1 MSTPSLLSING
12 VTKRFPG
19 VLALEGVSLRLEAG
33 EVLSIIGENGAG
45 KSTLMKILGG
55 VYIADAGTVAIE
67 GKEVSIKTPADA
79 LAQGVRVIYQ
89 ELSVLENLTV
99 AANVFLGREP
109 KKGPFLNE
117 GKMVED
123 TRAILAR
130 LGSNI
135 DPSTLVGRLSLAERQ
150 LVEIARALSMNVK
163 ILVLDEPTSSLTVEE
178 TEQLLN
184 LIRDLRK
191 DGVGILYISHR
202 LDEVK
207 EISDR
212 VVGLRDG
219 RNAGGLSKEEISHE
233 AMVRLMVGRDIKRER
248 VAHTIPADAPTMLSV
263 AGAATVRFPES
274 VVDLEIKAGEIVGV
288 AGLVGSG
295 RSELARALFGIDR
308 FATEPNILVDG
319 KKVKLRSSQDAI
331 EAGIYL
337 VPEDRRGAGIT
348 VAFSVKQNVSMP
360 SLKELRKGFS
370 VDGEKEAAYA
380 QEAVEKLGVKTA
392 TIETKVGTL
401 SGGNQQKV
409 VIGRWL
415 MKGPKVLIFDEPTR
429 GIDVGAKAEIYSQ
442 MRKLTDEGIAI
453 LMISSD
459 MEEVLAMSDRVAV
472 MREGQIMGILE
483 GNSATEEQVM
493 TLAVGGQL

>member
-1 MSTPSLLSING
+1 MSTSSLLSING

-19 VLALEGVSLRLEAG
+19 VLALEGVSLRLERG

-55 VYIADAGTVAIE
+55 VYQADAGTLAID
-67 GKEVSIKTPADA
+67 GKEVSIRTPGDA

-89 ELSVLENLTV
+89 ELSILENLTV

-109 KKGPFLNE
+109 KRGPFLNE
-117 GKMVED
+117 AKMVED

-130 LGSNI
+130 LGSSI
-135 DPSTLVGRLSLAERQ
+135 DPTAMAGRLSLAERQ
-150 LVEIARALSMNVK
+150 LVEIARALSMEVK

-178 TEQLLN
+178 TAQLLN

-219 RNAGGLSKEEISHE
+219 RNAGDLAKEEITHD
-233 AMVRLMVGRDIKRER
+233 AMVKLMVGREIKRER
-248 VAHTIPADAPTMLSV
+248 LPHSISPEAPTMLSV
-263 AGAATVRFPES
+263 KGASTLRFPNS
-274 VVDLEIKAGEIVGV
+274 VVDLEIKAGEILGI

-295 RSELARALFGIDR
+295 RSELARALFGVDR
-308 FATEPNILVDG
+308 FAKEPSLQVNG
-319 KKVKLRSSQDAI
+319 AAVKLRSSQDAI
-331 EAGIYL
+331 AAGIYL

-348 VAFSVKQNVSMP
+348 VAFSVKQNASMP
-360 SLKELRKGFS
+360 SLKELSKGPF
-370 VDGEKEAAYA
+370 VDRARETEFA
-380 QEAVEKLGVKTA
+380 QEAVERLGVKTA
-392 TIETKVGTL
+392 TIETQVGTL

-429 GIDVGAKAEIYSQ
+429 GIDVGAKAEIYTQ
-442 MRKLTDEGIAI
+442 MRKLTEEGIAI

-472 MREGQIMGILE
+472 MREGQIMGILD
-483 GNSATEEQVM
+483 GNTATEEQVM